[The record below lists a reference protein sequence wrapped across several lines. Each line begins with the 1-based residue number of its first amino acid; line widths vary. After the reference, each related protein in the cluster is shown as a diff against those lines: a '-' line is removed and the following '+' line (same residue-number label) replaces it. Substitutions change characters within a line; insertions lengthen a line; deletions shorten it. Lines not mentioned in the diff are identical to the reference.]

1 MSTCSCSVLCLF
13 FFSSRR
19 RHTSCALVTGVQTC
33 ALPICACA
41 CEADVDASSID
52 KSIVMDERPFA
63 LVQINPYV
71 IGTVHYHVAACHA
84 VVVLVRAAIVPAEA
98 LSGSSTAKGE
108 TYPYAPMV
116 PPFAADHTR
125 KSTRLTSS
133 HKCATHM

>member
-1 MSTCSCSVLCLF
+1 
-13 FFSSRR
+13 
-19 RHTSCALVTGVQTC
+19 
-33 ALPICACA
+33 
-41 CEADVDASSID
+41 
-52 KSIVMDERPFA
+52 MDERPFA

-116 PPFAADHTR
+116 ALFAADHVLFEDVALA
-125 KSTRLTSS
+125 STIEKGTVAASV
-133 HKCATHM
+133 ATGFRSEERRVGKECVGTCRSRWSQYQ

>member
-1 MSTCSCSVLCLF
+1 
-13 FFSSRR
+13 
-19 RHTSCALVTGVQTC
+19 
-33 ALPICACA
+33 
-41 CEADVDASSID
+41 
-52 KSIVMDERPFA
+52 MDERPFA

-116 PPFAADHTR
+116 APFAADHVLFEDVALA
-125 KSTRLTSS
+125 STFEKGTVADSV
-133 HKCATHM
+133 ATGFGKVSNQVLAHRPAAGRNDVNQIGRAPCREGGCKKV

>member
-1 MSTCSCSVLCLF
+1 M
-13 FFSSRR
+13 
-19 RHTSCALVTGVQTC
+19 CALGTGVQTC
-33 ALPICACA
+33 ALPIC
-41 CEADVDASSID
+41 IG
-52 KSIVMDERPFA
+52 MDERPFA

-116 PPFAADHTR
+116 APFAAYHVLFDDVALASPFEKGPVAASVTTCIGKVSNQVLETGR
-125 KSTRLTSS
+125 ASCRDGCGK
-133 HKCATHM
+133 